1 MPHAKTVLFLLCEIL
16 DAGDQVMLVVRN
28 LRRSIVSLTFYCLAR
43 RMIDLIHWKKSSF
56 GLFSQTILCV
66 HTCTL
71 FSILN
76 FNSSGW
82 ISRYFVG
89 HWLRKNIGG
98 SFRSQTYQPL
108 SRTSTTR
115 WLFCL
120 AWPSS
125 NGRDPLVVWVS
136 NCTYYYY
143 NNNY

>member
-76 FNSSGW
+76 FNSSG
-82 ISRYFVG
+82 
-89 HWLRKNIGG
+89 
-98 SFRSQTYQPL
+98 
-108 SRTSTTR
+108 
-115 WLFCL
+115 
-120 AWPSS
+120 
-125 NGRDPLVVWVS
+125 
-136 NCTYYYY
+136 
-143 NNNY
+143 